1 MNLPNQTVKQVFAI
15 KNKGTEMIQSL
26 SLINNIEQ
34 IPLLTSWVTTVGKD
48 LQLSDTSIFQLNL
61 ALEEAVVNVMNYAYP
76 DVQGMPILL
85 TVETQATEGSVLF
98 TLIDEG
104 IPFDPTTKIMP
115 DITLPAMERPIGG
128 LGIFLIEQ
136 LMENVTYKRVGD
148 KNVLEMKYKI
158 KA

>member
-1 MNLPNQTVKQVFAI
+1 MNLPNQTVKQVFTI
-15 KNKGTEMIQSL
+15 KTKGTEMIQSL
-26 SLINNIEQ
+26 SLINNIKQ

-48 LQLSDTSIFQLNL
+48 LQLSEASIFQLNL

-85 TVETQATEGSVLF
+85 TVETQAAEGSVLF

-104 IPFDPTTKIMP
+104 VPFDPTTKVMP
-115 DITLPAMERPIGG
+115 DITLSAMERPIGG
-128 LGIFLIEQ
+128 LGIFLVEQ
-136 LMENVTYKRVGD
+136 LMEDVTYERVCGR
-148 KNVLEMKYKI
+148 NVLKMKYKI